1 MLRHATPRGRGLL
14 LRVEFERL
22 LLEPKTVER
31 VPSALR
37 QQDHP
42 PEGGAAL
49 DVGVRGGG
57 LGERELLVDDD
68 PQRSPVVSEKPSRW
82 LMQLRGNS
90 S

>member
-42 PEGGAAL
+42 PEDGAAL

-68 PQRSPVVSEKPSRW
+68 PRSAPCTRARQSAITLYVRA
-82 LMQLRGNS
+82 
-90 S
+90 